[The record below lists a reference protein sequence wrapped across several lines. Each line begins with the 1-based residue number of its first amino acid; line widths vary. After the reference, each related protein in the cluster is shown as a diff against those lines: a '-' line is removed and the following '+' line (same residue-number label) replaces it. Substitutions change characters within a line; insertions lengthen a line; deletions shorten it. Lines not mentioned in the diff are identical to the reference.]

1 MVFVFKEVGSP
12 FIQLVHS
19 VGKFGG
25 DHSNPTEYQGHII
38 GFVGDGIQGVNLAAI
53 LVEQDEVWKWM
64 KATVVKD
71 IVNLATFYGNPNN

>member
-53 LVEQDEVWKWM
+53 RVEDDIWKWT
-64 KATVVKD
+64 KAKAVKD
-71 IVNLATFYGNPNN
+71 IFNLATFYGDPNT